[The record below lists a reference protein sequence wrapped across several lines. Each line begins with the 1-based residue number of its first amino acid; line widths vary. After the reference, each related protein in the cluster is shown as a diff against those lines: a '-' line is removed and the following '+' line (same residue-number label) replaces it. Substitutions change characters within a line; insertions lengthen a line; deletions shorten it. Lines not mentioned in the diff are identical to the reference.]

1 MFGKE
6 KEKEKKEKHL
16 YPCYMK
22 NTLFV
27 LILLVTDE
35 KQRMKDK
42 AIASCMYISWI
53 WKGKKKLARLPCVW
67 QGSSNWYLN
76 VYPLY

>member
-6 KEKEKKEKHL
+6 KEKHL

-53 WKGKKKLARLPCVW
+53 WKGKKTGEISLCLAGIFRLVSQHLSPV
-67 QGSSNWYLN
+67 LE
-76 VYPLY
+76 